1 MKKLLQFTS
10 IFVFTLL
17 LSFYLNPADLKAD
30 SRNIPADVSALR
42 KADIPAAPHIMAVRS
57 SSGIDNGNK
66 EYVVSFNPNYGTLN
80 GSSYML
86 TVNKKLTELPTAT
99 RAGYTF
105 RGWYTQSSGGTLV
118 TTNTEFHMDTN
129 VYAQWDNYDA
139 GFRDFYVSNI
149 TETSVNITAL
159 IPNTYVRTWGILYG
173 TSNTYM
179 SESRTMNLYTQ
190 TSALTTSITGLL
202 PYTTYYYRVYY
213 IADTQRI
220 ESRIG
225 SFSTGRTSEFTVTF
239 YPNGG
244 TMNGQYTLVTVGQK
258 LPYLPIASRDGYSF
272 DGWYTDPINGAL
284 ITINTVFNY
293 NGAVYAHW
301 TYAPNN
307 STSNP
312 SVTPPTD
319 GTTNNGNTNNGSTNN
334 GNTNNGSTNNGNT
347 NNGSS
352 VDTDHDFEPISV
364 ERVKL
369 KSVKNNPPRRMKVKW
384 TWYAYGDGYQIA
396 YSTNKNFA
404 SSKTK
409 RIFAGVFTD
418 AKTIAGL
425 QKGKTYYVK
434 VRAYQKSGGQRY
446 YGAWSNVKKIK
457 IKK

>member
-10 IFVFTLL
+10 IFIFTLL
-17 LSFYLNPADLKAD
+17 LCFCLNPADIKAD
-30 SRNIPADVSALR
+30 SIHIPMDVNELQ
-42 KADIPAAPHIMAVRS
+42 KADIRTVPHIMAVRS
-57 SSGIDNGNK
+57 SSGIDNGNTAK
-66 EYVVSFNPNYGTLN
+66 EYVISFNPNYGTLN
-80 GSSYML
+80 GSNYMV
-86 TVNKKLTELPTAT
+86 TVNQKLTGLPTAV
-99 RAGYTF
+99 RSGYTF
-105 RGWYTQSSGGTLV
+105 RGWYTQSNGGTLI
-118 TTNTEFHMDTN
+118 TPNTVFTMDTN

-139 GFRDFYVSNI
+139 GFRDFYISNI
-149 TETSVNITAL
+149 SDTSVNITAL
-159 IPNTYVRTWGILYG
+159 IPNTYVRTWGISFG

-179 SESRTMNLYTQ
+179 PESRVMNLYTQ
-190 TSALTTSITGLL
+190 TSALTTSITGLQ
-202 PYTTYYYRVYY
+202 PFTTYYYRVYY

-225 SFSTGRTSEFTVTF
+225 SFSTGRTSEFMVTF

-244 TMNGQYTLVTVGQK
+244 TINGQYSIVTVGQK
-258 LPYLPIASRDGYSF
+258 LPYLPTAFRDNYNF
-272 DGWYTDPINGAL
+272 DGWFTDPNNGTL
-284 ITINTVFNY
+284 ISTNTVFNF

-301 TYAPNN
+301 TYAPNS

-312 SVTPPTD
+312 GTTPPTN
-319 GTTNNGNTNNGSTNN
+319 GNTNNGNTNNGNTNN
-334 GNTNNGSTNNGNT
+334 GNS

-352 VDTDHDFEPISV
+352 GGTVDEEHDFEPISV

-369 KSVKNNPPRRMKVKW
+369 KSIKNTPPRRMKVKW
-384 TWYAYGDGYQIA
+384 VWYAYGDGYQIA
-396 YSTNKNFA
+396 YSTNKKFT

-434 VRAYQKSGGQRY
+434 VRAYQKSGGTKY

>member
-1 MKKLLQFTS
+1 MKKLFQFTS
-10 IFVFTLL
+10 IFIFTLL
-17 LSFYLNPADLKAD
+17 LCFSLDPADIKAH
-30 SRNIPADVSALR
+30 STNIPTNVSSLH
-42 KADIPAAPHIMAVRS
+42 KADISAVPHIMAVRS
-57 SSGIDNGNK
+57 SSGIDNEKK

-86 TVNKKLTELPTAT
+86 TVNQRLTGLPTAV

-118 TTNTEFHMDTN
+118 TTNTIFTMDTN

-139 GFRDFYVSNI
+139 GFIDFYISNI
-149 TETSVNITAL
+149 NETSVNLTAL
-159 IPNTYVRTWGILYG
+159 IPNTYVRTWGVSYG
-173 TSNTYM
+173 TSSTYM

-213 IADTQRI
+213 IADTERM

-225 SFSTGRTSEFTVTF
+225 SFSTGRTSEFMVTF

-244 TMNGQYTLVTVGQK
+244 TMNGQYSIVTVGQK
-258 LPYLPIASRDGYSF
+258 LPYLPAAFREGYSF
-272 DGWYTDPINGAL
+272 DGWYTDPVNGAL

-312 SVTPPTD
+312 AVTPPTD
-319 GTTNNGNTNNGSTNN
+319 GTTNSGNTNNGSSNN
-334 GNTNNGSTNNGNT
+334 GNTNNG
-347 NNGSS
+347 GSS
-352 VDTDHDFEPISV
+352 STVDTDHDFEPISV

-396 YSTNKNFA
+396 YSTNKNFV

-409 RIFAGVFTD
+409 YIFAGVFTD

-434 VRAYQKSGGQRY
+434 VRAYQKSGGQKY